1 VHEQLRL
8 LLDNPEDGMHRY
20 MPNAGF
26 EETRE
31 FIAGVMRDET
41 GHPFSSQDV
50 VMCVGA
56 GGGLNV
62 VFKAL
67 LEAGDEVW
75 L

>member
-1 VHEQLRL
+1 MCLIFHLAIRYLEPPQQVHEQLRL
-8 LLDNPEDGMHRY
+8 LLENPEPGMHRY

-41 GHPFSSQDV
+41 GHPF
-50 VMCVGA
+50 
-56 GGGLNV
+56 
-62 VFKAL
+62 
-67 LEAGDEVW
+67 W